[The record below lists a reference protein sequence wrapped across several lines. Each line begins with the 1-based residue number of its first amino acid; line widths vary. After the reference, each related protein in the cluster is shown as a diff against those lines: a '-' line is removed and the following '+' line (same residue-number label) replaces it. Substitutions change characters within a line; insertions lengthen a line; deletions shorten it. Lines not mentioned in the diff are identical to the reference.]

1 MVPSETTSTKA
12 WKLCTVC
19 INYSLNKEVRGRNK
33 MCIDEKK
40 LRFILSDYDVK
51 GRKSSPT

>member
-1 MVPSETTSTKA
+1 MVPSETTSTKG
-12 WKLCTVC
+12 WKLCTVY
-19 INYSLNKEVRGRNK
+19 INYSLNKEVRRRNK